1 MESEEQEALRLRM
14 RALFDEVQ
22 KEMKEMVD
30 KMSDG
35 AAKMP
40 AMRKLHRRNR
50 LTMDKII
57 ANTKDMQIDMI
68 IKMAGALSDEDEFLY
83 QLIAFPINQFLN
95 TTLPDSMRQSRYQ
108 V

>member
-1 MESEEQEALRLRM
+1 M
-14 RALFDEVQ
+14 
-22 KEMKEMVD
+22 
-30 KMSDG
+30 
-35 AAKMP
+35 
-40 AMRKLHRRNR
+40 H
-50 LTMDKII
+50 
-57 ANTKDMQIDMI
+57 IDMI